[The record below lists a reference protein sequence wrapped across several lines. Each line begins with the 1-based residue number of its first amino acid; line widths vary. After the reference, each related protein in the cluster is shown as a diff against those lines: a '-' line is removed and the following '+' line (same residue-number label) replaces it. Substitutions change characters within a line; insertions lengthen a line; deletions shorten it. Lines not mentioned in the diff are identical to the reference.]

1 MSCKSWLNTGT
12 KKHAVNFLRY
22 SSLNSLLKLYCNQNH
37 FSNDFL
43 SDGLIANLLNCS
55 ADVCAD
61 VYNIKFV

>member
-12 KKHAVNFLRY
+12 KKHAVDF
-22 SSLNSLLKLYCNQNH
+22 SKFSKLYCNQNY

-55 ADVCAD
+55 ADVCTD